1 LESSPQGFYKVNFDG
16 FSKGSLVQE
25 GYGEVIRDSSSQ
37 IQYLMVEHLGHDMN
51 NSIELWGLIKGIQMA
66 YDINMNY
73 LRIEG
78 DSKIIISLESKIING
93 NDPEKI
99 TPRWRLM
106 GPLNN
111 LQALL

>member
-1 LESSPQGFYKVNFDG
+1 
-16 FSKGSLVQE
+16 
-25 GYGEVIRDSSSQ
+25 
-37 IQYLMVEHLGHDMN
+37 
-51 NSIELWGLIKGIQMA
+51 MA
-66 YDINMNY
+66 YDINMDY
-73 LRIEG
+73 VIIEG

-111 LQALL
+111 LQSLL

>member
-1 LESSPQGFYKVNFDG
+1 
-16 FSKGSLVQE
+16 
-25 GYGEVIRDSSSQ
+25 
-37 IQYLMVEHLGHDMN
+37 
-51 NSIELWGLIKGIQMA
+51 MA

-73 LRIEG
+73 LIIEG

-99 TPRWRLM
+99 TPRWCLM